1 MHVVIMREYTLKSYL
16 VKSIYNIVQGKGK
29 MYIPE

>member
-1 MHVVIMREYTLKSYL
+1 MHVVVMMEYTLRSYL
-16 VKSIYNIVQGKGK
+16 VKSIYNFVQGKGK